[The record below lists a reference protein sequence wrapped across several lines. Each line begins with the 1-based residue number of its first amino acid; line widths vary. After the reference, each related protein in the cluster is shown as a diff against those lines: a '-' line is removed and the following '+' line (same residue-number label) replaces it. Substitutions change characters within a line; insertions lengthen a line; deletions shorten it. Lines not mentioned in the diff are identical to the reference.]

1 MDALERAVALN
12 PGLPDTHV
20 YLGSAL
26 AATPRQKDARAEA
39 YRALGINPDSVDA
52 LALAA
57 K

>member
-26 AATPRQKDARAEA
+26 AATPRQKDARAAA